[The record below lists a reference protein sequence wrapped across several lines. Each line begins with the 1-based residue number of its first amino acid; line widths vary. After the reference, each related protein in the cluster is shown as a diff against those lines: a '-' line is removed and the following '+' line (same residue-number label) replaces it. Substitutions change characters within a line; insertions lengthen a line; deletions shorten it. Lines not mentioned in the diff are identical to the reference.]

1 MSNFDSK
8 SKSNIREA
16 DKRAVRLLCST
27 FNESMRNGKDFRT
40 ALLSMIDSQKRNIP
54 ELKGVDSKSVLAVHN
69 LQMNVLL
76 PKEIRVRTSQLIS
89 YLLKK
94 QINPRLEAPDIF
106 MLDIFIDDEL
116 IQLSEWQNS

>member
-1 MSNFDSK
+1 MNNFDSK

-27 FNESMRNGKDFRT
+27 FNESMRNGKDFRA
-40 ALLSMIDSQKRNIP
+40 ALLNMIDSQKKNIP
-54 ELKGVDSKSVLAVHN
+54 ELKGLDSKSVLAGHN

>member
-1 MSNFDSK
+1 MKTVDKK

-27 FNESMRNGKDFRT
+27 FNDAMRNGKGFRE
-40 ALLSMIDSQKRNIP
+40 ALLIMIDSQKSSIP
-54 ELKGVDSKSVLAVHN
+54 ELRGIDAKSLLAGHN

-76 PKEIRVRTSQLIS
+76 PRDIRVRVSQLIS

-94 QINPRLEAPDIF
+94 HINSSLQSSDIF
-106 MLDIFIDDEL
+106 MLDIFIDESL
-116 IQLSEWQNS
+116 LPLSEWMQ

>member
-1 MSNFDSK
+1 MKNFDNK
-8 SKSNIREA
+8 SKSGIREA

-27 FNESMRNGKDFRT
+27 FNDAMRNGKDFRT
-40 ALLSMIDSQKRNIP
+40 ALVNMIDSQKRNIP
-54 ELKGVDSKSVLAVHN
+54 ELKGLDSKSLLAGHN

-76 PKEIRVRTSQLIS
+76 PKEIRVRTTQLIS

-116 IQLSEWQNS
+116 LQLSEWNKQ